1 MGKNGCTRPFDELQI
16 VSWFVFPLFVVAF
29 GCLVATPL
37 PFAAQLVVSIFFGT
51 VVLCLFLFAAKT
63 TLSDSGDPQVYYG
76 ISLRQSKDATGQVD
90 PEHNFL
96 ATYFTEGSKKCH
108 VCKVYRQP
116 LSEHC
121 RICNKCVETFD
132 HHCKWLNTCIGSQNY
147 RFFFLTLTLA
157 TTQVTV
163 HFFFIIGELIAYGA
177 SVEFRQNVEHAM
189 RAIPAGGGTI
199 WLVLQ
204 IIVGLMLGAFAYLLA
219 DLWKFH
225 IRLIRHDDTTFGY
238 LKNQQRRDRLAKEDQ
253 RMKKK
258 QQQQSGGSGVSGGSS
273 AVFPAEF
280 EELQMVR
287 QGSLCSAICFPCVPS
302 GAPNKMPLQWT
313 SPEIRMKSEK
323 AKEKTKEKNEKEG
336 KNMEKK
342 DDDTKREE
350 KVIEMVEVTGDSD
363 ESNRNSKQ
371 DLLRTPK
378 TTTGDDDGSNSN
390 SNSNSNGNGNG
401 NSGKS
406 SSAPSQPVK
415 VEFSESNEMV
425 VGTRVTT
432 ILGILGTVCEL
443 RREKDSM
450 LVVKLDWK
458 MANGKNA
465 LLYTTET
472 SSNCIL
478 PSNV

>member
-1 MGKNGCTRPFDELQI
+1 MSLKSKYDEL
-16 VSWFVFPLFVVAF
+16 
-29 GCLVATPL
+29 
-37 PFAAQLVVSIFFGT
+37 
-51 VVLCLFLFAAKT
+51 
-63 TLSDSGDPQVYYG
+63 
-76 ISLRQSKDATGQVD
+76 
-90 PEHNFL
+90 
-96 ATYFTEGSKKCH
+96 
-108 VCKVYRQP
+108 
-116 LSEHC
+116 
-121 RICNKCVETFD
+121 
-132 HHCKWLNTCIGSQNY
+132 
-147 RFFFLTLTLA
+147 
-157 TTQVTV
+157 
-163 HFFFIIGELIAYGA
+163 
-177 SVEFRQNVEHAM
+177 
-189 RAIPAGGGTI
+189 
-199 WLVLQ
+199 
-204 IIVGLMLGAFAYLLA
+204 
-219 DLWKFH
+219 
-225 IRLIRHDDTTFGY
+225 
-238 LKNQQRRDRLAKEDQ
+238 
-253 RMKKK
+253 
-258 QQQQSGGSGVSGGSS
+258 
-273 AVFPAEF
+273 
-280 EELQMVR
+280 
-287 QGSLCSAICFPCVPS
+287 
-302 GAPNKMPLQWT
+302 
-313 SPEIRMKSEK
+313 
-323 AKEKTKEKNEKEG
+323 KEKNEKEG

-390 SNSNSNGNGNG
+390 SNDNGNGNG